1 MSGRKAS
8 QPSVRCGFAD
18 VIKLGL
24 RNETQSVVTVNS
36 LCGSTQARRAVH
48 LQGVV
53 PKMHPRPSRWLTITF
68 LLSNPCLA
76 GAAVGEEKRCERKRC
91 HNLLCDV
98 TLQVQSTSGSRMK
111 LSPW

>member
-1 MSGRKAS
+1 MKKVSGRKAS

-18 VIKLGL
+18 VSKRGL
-24 RNETQSVVTVNS
+24 RKETQSVVTVSS
-36 LCGSTQARRAVH
+36 LCCSTQARRLLRAVH

-68 LLSNPCLA
+68 LLSNPYFA
-76 GAAVGEEKRCERKRC
+76 GAVVGEEKRCERKRC

-98 TLQVQSTSGSRMK
+98 TLQV
-111 LSPW
+111 